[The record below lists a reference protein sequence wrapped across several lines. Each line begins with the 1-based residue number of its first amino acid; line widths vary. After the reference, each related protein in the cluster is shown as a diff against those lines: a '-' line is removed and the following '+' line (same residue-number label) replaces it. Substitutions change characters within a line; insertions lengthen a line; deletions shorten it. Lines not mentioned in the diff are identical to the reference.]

1 MIKQLWLLSSYWTAL
16 PVAKKDSLPSESSP
30 GTRNISSDPDMDT
43 AEIQAP
49 VRALPQ
55 DQQAVIPVQPGVQAP
70 QHCSSFPATLD
81 STHILPQHNSTAS
94 MYLPLHCPPPPPQP
108 PSYAQSLAKSHF
120 CYSEE
125 PPEPPAYNSSIVVTQ
140 PLRAPWRSVSTG
152 SSTASNGQ
160 PGQVLRRIQSF
171 TSTTPSC
178 GAASS
183 IPSAMQIYSQKL
195 SRPASTGQGKA
206 TVLPAVSALCNP
218 PSCANFCLLL
228 LWMSVIRRSSSS
240 KLKSNSVGTFKE
252 LNPLSA
258 QSNQQAFISALQKL
272 ADKQVARHY
281 ASSGNINL
289 LTQHVSSWLF
299 FSISGSSHLEREV
312 SPVLKDDT
320 LFSY

>member
-1 MIKQLWLLSSYWTAL
+1 
-16 PVAKKDSLPSESSP
+16 
-30 GTRNISSDPDMDT
+30 MDT

-289 LTQHVSSWLF
+289 LTQHVSS
-299 FSISGSSHLEREV
+299 
-312 SPVLKDDT
+312 
-320 LFSY
+320 